1 MEKRDYKK
9 EFCALMDRFA
19 LEKTGSL
26 CCVWGRHHKTGTD
39 ERSQNMENEADI
51 RFQLDILR
59 RDGYHAA
66 ARIIES
72 MQGKVSREAEMKYLK
87 EFARQGCF
95 DEEVSRDQLR
105 CLWTAYCFHH
115 RLDADTFG
123 YDNDLF
129 DLWNT
134 VAEDEAETADWS
146 NYESFNSFMC
156 RYLV

>member
-1 MEKRDYKK
+1 MK
-9 EFCALMDRFA
+9 
-19 LEKTGSL
+19 
-26 CCVWGRHHKTGTD
+26 
-39 ERSQNMENEADI
+39 NEADI

-95 DEEVSRDQLR
+95 DEEASRDQLR

-115 RLDADTFG
+115 RLDADTSG

-146 NYESFNSFMC
+146 DYESFDNFMC